1 MDVGL
6 AARRRPALVDNAQAE
21 TGKVKDN
28 AKGFQALKAVNAGK
42 VHTVVGPKDPA
53 GAG

>member
-1 MDVGL
+1 MLVWRLDSGAAL
-6 AARRRPALVDNAQAE
+6 ADNAPSGNALRSSP
-21 TGKVKDN
+21 TGK
-28 AKGFQALKAVNAGK
+28 ALKVVNAGK